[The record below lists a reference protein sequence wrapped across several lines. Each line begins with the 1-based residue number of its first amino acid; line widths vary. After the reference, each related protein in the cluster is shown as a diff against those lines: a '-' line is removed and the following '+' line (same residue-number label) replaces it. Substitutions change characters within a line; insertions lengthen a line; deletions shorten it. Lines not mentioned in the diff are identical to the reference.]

1 MIKKL
6 YDFRQTAIPAALL
19 QAEVTGDELA
29 AELHLAAA
37 RFTTIASVEAP
48 IEKGDV
54 VALEFVSGE
63 KVKRIYANVGK
74 DFQDVETSL
83 PGLRV
88 GDSLQMPFAGKT
100 VDAKIVSVKRLC
112 VPALN
117 DGYVQ
122 QLGIEK
128 VSTVAEFEEYTF
140 QQLAQRQRKRKFQGI
155 MGLVSKAMMANTDFA
170 PVEEDNAWYM
180 AVRAGLVARA
190 QAFADR
196 EGKTFEQVLPLLVR
210 MPEKGV
216 EECYAALKQMC
227 IDRVQEAALGQAYAK
242 ELGVEFADEDTA
254 ALVGKYAEYLN
265 EVVFNH
271 FAPQIQVS
279 RQA

>member
-74 DFQDVETSL
+74 DFQDVESSL

-88 GDSLQMPFAGKT
+88 GDSLQMPYAGKT
-100 VDAKIVSVKRLC
+100 VEAKIVSVKRDW
-112 VPALN
+112 N
-117 DGYVQ
+117 DKP
-122 QLGIEK
+122 LEK
-128 VSTVAEFEEYTF
+128 QVIASIRVDAQGEEYPF
-140 QQLAQRQRKRKFQGI
+140 K
-155 MGLVSKAMMANTDFA
+155 
-170 PVEEDNAWYM
+170 
-180 AVRAGLVARA
+180 
-190 QAFADR
+190 
-196 EGKTFEQVLPLLVR
+196 
-210 MPEKGV
+210 
-216 EECYAALKQMC
+216 
-227 IDRVQEAALGQAYAK
+227 
-242 ELGVEFADEDTA
+242 
-254 ALVGKYAEYLN
+254 KY
-265 EVVFNH
+265 
-271 FAPQIQVS
+271 
-279 RQA
+279 